1 MERKK
6 KPIQSYK
13 LHIILMIM
21 LIATVSQS
29 LCFANISSSPDS
41 EIRASFSNFM
51 NTELGDNVTAFFE
64 EKGLGVDL
72 ENGLNNIV
80 LGEETRIVPLASTDF
95 QQMTTHKESHQKPQF
110 LAYINHEM
118 LGRFLVFIE
127 VIKNQ
132 EDEMPSS
139 VKIIF
144 PSGRGFVLNINP
156 FYIRQIDTS
165 KTGISLQYY
174 DDLENT
180 IIVSDACEVLG
191 IIATVLA
198 TVCGIYPDPI
208 LCAIAAAM
216 ETVYQFLCS

>member
-6 KPIQSYK
+6 ELFKILSCIVV
-13 LHIILMIM
+13 LTTAII
-21 LIATVSQS
+21 VSRS
-29 LCFANISSSPDS
+29 LCPADVLPSSDS
-41 EIRASFSNFM
+41 EMMAAFSNFM
-51 NTELGDNVTAFFE
+51 DTELGDDITALLE
-64 EKGLGVDL
+64 EKGLEVNL
-72 ENGLNNIV
+72 ENGLNNVV
-80 LGEETRIVPLASTDF
+80 LGEGTSIVPLMSTDF

-127 VIKNQ
+127 VIKNRKN
-132 EDEMPSS
+132 EMPSS